1 MCLFDIRKVFGTFN
15 LGCKPIYTGKISAHY
30 PKNHMILRTLA
41 NIQTLDNDGA
51 VIAMV
56 KNNSSLSRL
65 IPTLSTSK
73 SNNPEQRQLDTI

>member
-1 MCLFDIRKVFGTFN
+1 
-15 LGCKPIYTGKISAHY
+15 
-30 PKNHMILRTLA
+30 MILRSLT

-73 SNNPEQRQLDTI
+73 SNNPEQRQLNTISRFAMAVGINDVTKKITGVTHYLKFFCHGHG